1 MRFPRSVVA
10 LGLVAGLVAAAC
22 GSSSTSPSASG
33 AASARPS
40 AGATTAPSSVEP
52 SDSEEPTRT
61 PLLSV
66 SPDQLIFPDRLLI
79 CSDLPYPPMEFFD
92 DAGAPTGADV
102 DLGTEIAARLGLE
115 AVIVNSV
122 FDTILAAVN
131 GGKCDIIMS
140 SMNITAERKE
150 QVDFI
155 TYFQAGQSFVVAT
168 GNPENIHTQE
178 DLCGKSIAAQTGT
191 VEVDYL
197 QGTGEFEKKGLSA
210 ACESAGLDAIDIQ
223 TYQKDSD
230 ALLALQS
237 GQVSA
242 YFADSPV
249 AGFYVAQHPD
259 SFELSGLSL
268 GVAKQGI
275 AVPKEKPELK
285 AQVQRALGTMVRDG
299 TYIAILEQY
308 GVADGNV
315 FSQ

>member
-10 LGLVAGLVAAAC
+10 LGLVVGLVAAAC

-40 AGATTAPSSVEP
+40 AGAASAPPSAEP
-52 SDSEEPTRT
+52 TESEEPTRA
-61 PLLSV
+61 PILSV

-79 CSDLPYPPMEFFD
+79 CSDLPYQPMRFFD
-92 DAGAPTGADV
+92 DSGAPTGAEV

-122 FDTILAAVN
+122 SDTIVAAVN
-131 GGKCDIIMS
+131 AGKCDIIISTMA
-140 SMNITAERKE
+140 ITAERKE

-191 VEVDYL
+191 VEVDHL

-268 GVAKQGI
+268 EVAKQGI

-299 TYIAILEQY
+299 TYIAILEKY

-315 FSQ
+315 FNQ

>member
-1 MRFPRSVVA
+1 MRLPRSVVA
-10 LGLVAGLVAAAC
+10 LGLVVGLVAAAC
-22 GSSSTSPSASG
+22 GSSSTSPSAS
-33 AASARPS
+33 AVASARPS
-40 AGATTAPSSVEP
+40 AGATSAPTVAP
-52 SDSEEPTRT
+52 TGSEEPTRA

-79 CSDLPYPPMEFFD
+79 CSDLPYQPMRFFD
-92 DAGAPTGADV
+92 DSGAPTGAEV
-102 DLGTEIAARLGLE
+102 DLGTEIAARLGLQ

-122 FDTILAAVN
+122 SDTIIAAVN
-131 GGKCDIIMS
+131 AGKCDIIMS
-140 SMNITAERKE
+140 TMTITAERKE

-155 TYFQAGQSFVVAT
+155 TYFQAGQSFVVGT
-168 GNPENIHTQE
+168 GNPEDIHTQE

-197 QGTGEFEKKGLSA
+197 QGTGAYEKNGLSA
-210 ACESAGLDAIDIQ
+210 ACQSAGLDAIDIQ

-249 AGFYVAQHPD
+249 AGYAVAQHPD
-259 SFELSGLSL
+259 SFELSGLTL
-268 GVAKQGI
+268 DVAKMGI

-299 TYIAILEQY
+299 TYIAILEKY

-315 FSQ
+315 FNQ